1 MIAQECA
8 KIKSFYKKSWILCGF
23 YRFSLFRNNILCID
37 FFIYLYAVTEK

>member
-8 KIKSFYKKSWILCGF
+8 KIKSFYKKSWISCGF